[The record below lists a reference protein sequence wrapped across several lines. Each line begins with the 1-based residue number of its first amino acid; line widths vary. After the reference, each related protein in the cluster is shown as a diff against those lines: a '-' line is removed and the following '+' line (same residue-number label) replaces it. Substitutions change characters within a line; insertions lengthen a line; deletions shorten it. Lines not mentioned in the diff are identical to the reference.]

1 LLIYHPFPRVSAE
14 RHFCEPEPVSA
25 ARVLAYYRLQSLMIE
40 EGGDNRNI
48 LGQNENVNWKVES
61 SEVTTTVVPGI
72 IKIGIPQFRTSKQP
86 LDNALFL
93 LLSVLKR

>member
-1 LLIYHPFPRVSAE
+1 
-14 RHFCEPEPVSA
+14 
-25 ARVLAYYRLQSLMIE
+25 MIE

-72 IKIGIPQFRTSKQP
+72 IKIGIP
-86 LDNALFL
+86 
-93 LLSVLKR
+93 